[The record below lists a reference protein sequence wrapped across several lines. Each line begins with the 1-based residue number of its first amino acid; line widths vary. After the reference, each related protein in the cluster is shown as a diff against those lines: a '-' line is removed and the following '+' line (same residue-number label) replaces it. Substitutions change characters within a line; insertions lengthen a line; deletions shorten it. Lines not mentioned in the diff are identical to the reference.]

1 LEYELG
7 IIKDYGPLSA
17 RAAVFYYDIK
27 DFINDNGITAPGSGL
42 GSNCLYNTDNVRLY
56 GGELELSLKLGDRFR
71 ATAAYLYQENSV
83 SDTAYDTNFTYYLP
97 DLLPRHKIKL
107 LGQYQVWDN
116 GWLIA
121 SARYVGKREA
131 QKDETLGDY
140 ATLDVG
146 FEQDMTIG
154 GLLYNLKLSCN
165 NITGTDYQE
174 QAGYSMPSQVYAV
187 EMGLKF

>member
-1 LEYELG
+1 M
-7 IIKDYGPLSA
+7 SA

-56 GGELELSLKLGDRFR
+56 GGELELALKLGDRFR

-83 SDTAYDTNFTYYLP
+83 SDTAYDKDYTYYLP

-107 LGQYQVWDN
+107 LSQYQVWND

-131 QKDETLGDY
+131 QKGETLGDY
-140 ATLDVG
+140 ATLDAG
-146 FEQDMTIG
+146 FEQGMTIG
-154 GLLYNLKLSCN
+154 GLLYNLKLSCS
-165 NITGTDYQE
+165 NITGTNYQE
-174 QAGYSMPSQVYAV
+174 QAGYSMPRQVFAV